1 MRCVWPMTMS
11 ILLVSRQ
18 DMPIQL
24 ALQVEDLDVKS
35 DIAIPL
41 DLILNKFAT
50 NSRKYSFT
58 DKSEADTGFISGDAR
73 RRDGWLHIRIWNNGN
88 GLSVKDRARAWGQV
102 QPLLKGL
109 PGRLGQHRN
118 GLARMARDCIWKFHI
133 AHEHIKLTDC
143 ILPRILFHRSYV
155 ISLTTYS
162 FTYIFAIY
170 LYRYK

>member
-1 MRCVWPMTMS
+1 MENALRLAHDHVYTARNADWLSLQPYVTQ
-11 ILLVSRQ
+11 LLEGLIMSRQ

-58 DKSEADTGFISGDAR
+58 DKSEADTGFISVDAR

-88 GLSVKDRARAWGQV
+88 GLSVKDRARA
-102 QPLLKGL
+102 
-109 PGRLGQHRN
+109 
-118 GLARMARDCIWKFHI
+118 
-133 AHEHIKLTDC
+133 
-143 ILPRILFHRSYV
+143 
-155 ISLTTYS
+155 
-162 FTYIFAIY
+162 
-170 LYRYK
+170 